1 MGGDGYESVVG
12 DIDSGET
19 TNSEGL
25 PEPGFLFTVPDEINA
40 ALEGKANAVDLSK
53 YLTFTYNDGQGTTR
67 TWSIQPYTPDGS
79 STLDP

>member
-1 MGGDGYESVVG
+1 MNGLLTKREPVIIQPADITVYMGGDGYESVVG

-40 ALEGKANAVDLSK
+40 ALEGKANAVDLSVFDV
-53 YLTFTYNDGQGTTR
+53 YL
-67 TWSIQPYTPDGS
+67 
-79 STLDP
+79 